1 MSPDLFGY
9 ASPRPAFKDIGNQR
23 DTVAEEKAILCK
35 QLGELFRS
43 VPKSI
48 QSADIKK
55 TREWMHHLEMAKKV
69 LASSRSSRTQL
80 QTAVD
85 QMRSYIAA

>member
-9 ASPRPAFKDIGNQR
+9 APDRKPFIDIRNQR
-23 DTVAEEKAILCK
+23 DGVAEEKAILCK
-35 QLGELFRS
+35 QLSELCRT
-43 VPKSI
+43 VPESI
-48 QSADIKK
+48 RNADIKK

-85 QMRSYIAA
+85 QMRSYAA

>member
-1 MSPDLFGY
+1 MSTDLFGY
-9 ASPRPAFKDIGNQR
+9 APPRPAFKDIGNQR

-35 QLGELFRS
+35 QLSELCRT

-48 QSADIKK
+48 QSADIKQ
-55 TREWMHHLEMAKKV
+55 TREWVHHMEMAKKV

-80 QTAVD
+80 QTAIT
-85 QMRSYIAA
+85 QMRSYV